1 MRARLPADPRRSVTL
16 RGAMTTMTLA
26 TALVGASAAVTRS
39 LEVAIGTLSAPGFAA
54 KAVRLELD
62 GEGLARATLRIGE
75 LEALARRWR
84 NLTVKC
90 PALRLEGW
98 VVACDSARLEA
109 PSPYPIAFSYD
120 LATGAAHVVV
130 TPGAG
135 ERWSVE
141 VTGERPRRAV
151 LTLTAARLARLADL
165 VGELPVKVSA
175 GIADGALHADIAESG
190 TVRVEGQA
198 TLRELA
204 FADAA
209 GSHAGEGIGGDVALQ
224 ARAERDAWRWHVDA
238 AWRAGEIYW
247 HPVYAKAGYR
257 LVADGALTPGT
268 LEVEQAILSAD
279 DLGEMRASASW
290 DRAGARLVRA
300 RVETG
305 ELAAAP
311 LYARFLKPVLGD
323 SAFGELRTEG
333 RLRASASWEGGR
345 LAAGELL
352 LDDVSVEDTRGRFA
366 LFGVHAALPWRAG
379 AHSEGRIG
387 MSGAEVQRLPIGAVG
402 AVLTIGPDD
411 VRAERLTI
419 PVLSGLMTLSDLRIR
434 NAPEGIAWQ
443 VRGEL
448 SPVPLD
454 VLLAHLGL
462 PAMQGTVSGEIPLL
476 RYERSTLQVDGQLV
490 IRVFG
495 GIVTA
500 TELVIDQPLGL
511 APRLQTHLDARALDL
526 ERITRTFAFGYVTGR
541 VDARVTGLVLSNWIP
556 VEFDARLESS
566 PGDYPKRISQAA
578 VKSISALGGPDATA
592 ALQRTFLHFFETFG
606 YSKLGISCRLQ
617 NDVCQMGGIED
628 RRQGFVLVRG
638 GGVPAL
644 TVVGYNREVA
654 WTELVTRLKRVTDA
668 NVKPTIE

>member
-1 MRARLPADPRRSVTL
+1 MTL
-16 RGAMTTMTLA
+16 RGTMATMALA
-26 TALVGASAAVTRS
+26 TALASSSAAVTRS
-39 LEVAIGTLSAPGFAA
+39 LEVGIGTLSAPGFAA
-54 KAVRLELD
+54 KGVRLELE

-109 PSPYPIAFSYD
+109 PSPYPMAFSYD
-120 LATGAAHVVV
+120 LATGAARVVV

-141 VTGERPRRAV
+141 VTGGRTRRAV

-190 TVRVEGQA
+190 TMRVEGQA
-198 TLRELA
+198 TLREVA

-209 GSHAGEGIGGDVALQ
+209 GSRAGEGIGGEIALQ
-224 ARAERDAWRWHVDA
+224 ARADRDAWHWHVDA

-247 HPVYAKAGYR
+247 APVYSKAGYR
-257 LVADGALTPGT
+257 LVADGALTPGVM
-268 LEVEQAILSAD
+268 EVEQAILSAD

-333 RLRASASWEGGR
+333 RLRGSASWEGGR
-345 LAAGELL
+345 LAAGEVL

-366 LFGVHAALPWRAG
+366 LFRVHAALPWRAG
-379 AHSEGRIG
+379 ARSEGRIG

-402 AVLTIGPDD
+402 AALTIGPDD

-419 PVLSGLMTLSDLRIR
+419 PVLSGLMTLSDLRIH

-490 IRVFG
+490 IRVFD

-566 PGDYPKRISQAA
+566 PGAYPKRISQAA
-578 VKSISALGGPDATA
+578 VKSISALGEPDATA
-592 ALQRTFLHFFETFG
+592 ALQRTVLRAFETFG

-628 RRQGFVLVRG
+628 RREGFVLVRG

>member
-1 MRARLPADPRRSVTL
+1 
-16 RGAMTTMTLA
+16 
-26 TALVGASAAVTRS
+26 
-39 LEVAIGTLSAPGFAA
+39 
-54 KAVRLELD
+54 
-62 GEGLARATLRIGE
+62 
-75 LEALARRWR
+75 
-84 NLTVKC
+84 
-90 PALRLEGW
+90 
-98 VVACDSARLEA
+98 
-109 PSPYPIAFSYD
+109 
-120 LATGAAHVVV
+120 
-130 TPGAG
+130 
-135 ERWSVE
+135 
-141 VTGERPRRAV
+141 
-151 LTLTAARLARLADL
+151 
-165 VGELPVKVSA
+165 
-175 GIADGALHADIAESG
+175 
-190 TVRVEGQA
+190 
-198 TLRELA
+198 
-204 FADAA
+204 
-209 GSHAGEGIGGDVALQ
+209 
-224 ARAERDAWRWHVDA
+224 
-238 AWRAGEIYW
+238 
-247 HPVYAKAGYR
+247 
-257 LVADGALTPGT
+257 
-268 LEVEQAILSAD
+268 
-279 DLGEMRASASW
+279 
-290 DRAGARLVRA
+290 
-300 RVETG
+300 
-305 ELAAAP
+305 
-311 LYARFLKPVLGD
+311 
-323 SAFGELRTEG
+323 
-333 RLRASASWEGGR
+333 
-345 LAAGELL
+345 
-352 LDDVSVEDTRGRFA
+352 TRGRFA

-419 PVLSGLMTLSDLRIR
+419 PVLSGLMTLSDLRVR

-490 IRVFG
+490 IRVFD

-566 PGDYPKRISQAA
+566 PGAYPKRISQAA

-592 ALQRTFLHFFETFG
+592 ALQRTVLRAFETFG

-628 RRQGFVLVRG
+628 RREGFVLVRG